1 MLDSEEKDLCIK
13 VSMEDSKAENDKR
26 NWMTGTMAVSK
37 TKESHSMASS
47 FAKILISEYFQRMF
61 FIKDPQNAEER
72 RNKNRK
78 GICVYSI

>member
-1 MLDSEEKDLCIK
+1 
-13 VSMEDSKAENDKR
+13 MEDFKAENDKR

-37 TKESHSMASS
+37 TKESHSMASN
-47 FAKILISEYFQRMF
+47 FAKRLILKVWKIQRMF

-78 GICVYSI
+78 GICVYSIRLGALE